1 MRKSFKK
8 GMAMLLAAAMVFST
22 PVALEKTTAK
32 AAADPTPVIGL
43 DFEDGVTEGTSY
55 TEGGFA
61 FDVTGGAKVVANPD
75 DAQDKVLALTPDSD
89 GSTTGTQYI
98 TTKADALK
106 NLDFSKG
113 FSISMALKPTKQ
125 KTDWN
130 YLFSAGSLDV
140 DGNKT
145 ERWLDGTIGFI
156 ARYAATYKANFPGD
170 GWVSGNPVGSNF
182 QYFTAGDGV
191 NKWTNLTYV
200 YGEDNVSVYVDG
212 LLTNQWK
219 SEAAIKTI
227 LGQLNAGKLSI
238 GGGID
243 PTLEHFTGYVDD
255 VNVYNSALNASQVY
269 KAATGQDAV
278 ADGLLG
284 DISAELDEEG
294 KKIDLKYNT
303 KMSIPADDLSISVNG
318 EVVATGSAVSAIP
331 VSGAGAYAYTPDK
344 DGEYKLAVSAKEQ
357 TLNGKLYL
365 AQEKTVSITVV
376 KEGDRFYVNDDTLF
390 TGFGVTKTTTDKV
403 FKVNWTP
410 AAGVTATATVKG
422 PDGKAVGNPLTAPGN
437 VTVSAAGEY
446 TVDIVAKKGN
456 SIKKDTAKFTYKAA
470 STPAPGKTDKF
481 SKITTKPLY
490 KYTFDDAKE
499 VTLSA
504 KAKVE
509 GGVLKLAPTA
519 GKHGEYYAKIDSMTA
534 DDFSKGI
541 TFIADVNVAAVGK
554 NSTGAYQDWTP
565 FVIFGDGTPAKKD
578 AAGATYR
585 WAITQG
591 FSSKAGTSKD
601 YHAAGYYGNEIK
613 APYTWDYFNTAANR
627 GKWYTIAVT
636 VKKNEMITYINGVQ
650 VQKGTAD
657 YSVILDGMKKSNNN
671 YLGASYWDADDDFA
685 GSMDDVAVYNT
696 ALSAADVKT
705 LNRSGT
711 GGTGTVTPPTGGTD
725 TAKVSKV
732 SITVPN
738 RKAGK
743 TVYMKKGDKVT
754 LKATVKGSGKYSKSV
769 TWKTS
774 KKSVATVSSKGKVT
788 AKKAGTAKITAT
800 SKTDKSKKATI
811 TIKVS
816 KKAVKNKTLKISP
829 TKKTLKKGKS
839 LTIKIKKITKKT
851 TDKITYKSS
860 KKSVATVD
868 AYGKVKAKKKGKAT
882 ITVKC
887 GKKSAKLKLT
897 VKK

>member
-22 PVALEKTTAK
+22 PVALDATTAK
-32 AAADPTPVIGL
+32 AAATPTVITESSTAEDVVAKGAFWSSFSNYYKASGN
-43 DFEDGVTEGTSY
+43 FEAVFEIDMTETGAGNWNTEALYLTSDADRGAAEGYKEYAGFRADDWDNLNNTDAGGKGTPENNTFTGWFAAEGRPEGTEAITSWD
-55 TEGGFA
+55 TWRTDLVEG
-61 FDVTGGAKVVANPD
+61 DYQVKVKRLGNVFTITR
-75 DAQDKVLALTPDSD
+75 LL
-89 GSTTGTQYI
+89 
-98 TTKADALK
+98 TTKAGKKYASVVERTEADA
-106 NLDFSKG
+106 
-113 FSISMALKPTKQ
+113 
-125 KTDWN
+125 
-130 YLFSAGSLDV
+130 
-140 DGNKT
+140 
-145 ERWLDGTIGFI
+145 
-156 ARYAATYKANFPGD
+156 
-170 GWVSGNPVGSNF
+170 
-182 QYFTAGDGV
+182 
-191 NKWTNLTYV
+191 
-200 YGEDNVSVYVDG
+200 
-212 LLTNQWK
+212 
-219 SEAAIKTI
+219 
-227 LGQLNAGKLSI
+227 
-238 GGGID
+238 
-243 PTLEHFTGYVDD
+243 
-255 VNVYNSALNASQVY
+255 
-269 KAATGQDAV
+269 GQDIRMVFV
-278 ADGLLG
+278 ADASAFTIKSYTYTPAKGIANGLLG
-284 DISAELDEEG
+284 DVAAELSEDG
-294 KKIDLKYNT
+294 KSINLKYNT
-303 KMSIPADDLSISVNG
+303 KMSIPTDDLSIKVNG
-318 EVVATGSAVSAIP
+318 KVVATGSAVSATP
-331 VSGAGAYAYTPDK
+331 VSGAVSGAATYVYTPEE
-344 DGEYKLAVSAKEQ
+344 DGKLDFVVSAGEQ
-357 TLNGKLYL
+357 NVGGEKYL
-365 AQEKTVSITVV
+365 AQDKTATITVL
-376 KEGDRFYVNDDTLF
+376 KDGDRFYVSDDTLF

-403 FKVNWTP
+403 FKVDWKA
-410 AAGVTATATVKG
+410 AAGATVSATVKG

-650 VQKGTAD
+650 VQKGKAD

-732 SITVPN
+732 SIKVPN

-743 TVYMKKGDKVT
+743 TVYMKKGDKVS
-754 LKATVKGSGKYSKSV
+754 LKATVTGSGKYSKSV

>member
-22 PVALEKTTAK
+22 PVALEKTAVK
-32 AAADPTPVIGL
+32 AAGTELPEAAYVY
-43 DFEDGVTEGTSY
+43 DFEGEQALQSKGTVTGAESAIALVKDAGTVEVIKDGDNNVLKVSDGGADCFGKNYAKLPAKLFNGVTADSGLTLSMKVKIAKDKNSEWSTIFSSTPKTYNEWNLFKINANLVTGVNAGDPQAWVDTANLGTGHHDAWHTVTVTISKEKVIVYLDGVEKASGVS
-55 TEGGFA
+55 
-61 FDVTGGAKVVANPD
+61 ANAACD
-75 DAQDKVLALTPDSD
+75 
-89 GSTTGTQYI
+89 
-98 TTKADALK
+98 
-106 NLDFSKG
+106 NF
-113 FSISMALKPTKQ
+113 
-125 KTDWN
+125 
-130 YLFSAGSLDV
+130 AGSLA
-140 DGNKT
+140 
-145 ERWLDGTIGFI
+145 TI
-156 ARYAATYKANFPGD
+156 ATNEFNVLGCGGFPGEGKTGD
-170 GWVSGNPVGSNF
+170 KDISDILYDDIQVFKTALDAAQVNKVVVGK
-182 QYFTAGDGV
+182 DGV
-191 NKWTNLTYV
+191 
-200 YGEDNVSVYVDG
+200 
-212 LLTNQWK
+212 
-219 SEAAIKTI
+219 A
-227 LGQLNAGKLSI
+227 NA
-238 GGGID
+238 
-243 PTLEHFTGYVDD
+243 
-255 VNVYNSALNASQVY
+255 
-269 KAATGQDAV
+269 
-278 ADGLLG
+278 LLG

-331 VSGAGAYAYTPDK
+331 VSGAGAYAYTLDK

-376 KEGDRFYVNDDTLF
+376 KDGDRFYVNDDTLF

-403 FKVNWTP
+403 FKVDWKA
-410 AAGVTATATVKG
+410 AAGATVSATVKG

-446 TVDIVAKKGN
+446 TVDIVAKKGS

-601 YHAAGYYGNEIK
+601 YHAAGYYGNEIS

>member
-22 PVALEKTTAK
+22 PGALEKTTAK
-32 AAADPTPVIGL
+32 AAAELTPVAEYDFASSEGITIDNKTAADKAFTIADGVL
-43 DFEDGVTEGTSY
+43 TMTDSGNSATIANPLKGKATTAAVIDFDFEIASDAVGPNIEFGTIVGFQTPNLALSPMPYFCYNGGEGGPGFVDLKGTSPKAGEKHHY
-55 TEGGFA
+55 TCVINNKGVEMYIDGMKTALNQTGVSDAA
-61 FDVTGGAKVVANPD
+61 F
-75 DAQDKVLALTPDSD
+75 TPDKY
-89 GSTTGTQYI
+89 G
-98 TTKADALK
+98 
-106 NLDFSKG
+106 
-113 FSISMALKPTKQ
+113 
-125 KTDWN
+125 
-130 YLFSAGSLDV
+130 
-140 DGNKT
+140 
-145 ERWLDGTIGFI
+145 
-156 ARYAATYKANFPGD
+156 AATLKGINESD
-170 GWVSGNPVGSNF
+170 EV
-182 QYFTAGDGV
+182 YFGKGAFWG
-191 NKWTNLTYV
+191 
-200 YGEDNVSVYVDG
+200 
-212 LLTNQWK
+212 
-219 SEAAIKTI
+219 AA
-227 LGQLNAGKLSI
+227 AGKL
-238 GGGID
+238 D
-243 PTLEHFTGYVDD
+243 
-255 VNVYNSALNASQVY
+255 NVKFYNADMDASQVY
-269 KAATGQDAV
+269 KLVTGKDAV
-278 ADGLLG
+278 VDGLLG
-284 DISAELDEEG
+284 DVAAELSKDG
-294 KKIDLKYNT
+294 KSINLKYNT

-318 EVVATGSAVSAIP
+318 KVVATGSAVSASP
-331 VSGAGAYAYTPDK
+331 VSGAATYVYTPEE

-357 TLNGKLYL
+357 TLDGKLYL

-376 KEGDRFYVNDDTLF
+376 KDGNRFYVKDDTLF
-390 TGFGVTKTTTDKV
+390 TGFGVAKTTTDKV

-422 PDGKAVGNPLTAPGN
+422 PDGKTVGNPLTAPGN

-446 TVDIVAKKGN
+446 TVDIVAKKGS

-470 STPAPGKTDKF
+470 ATPAPGKTDKF

>member
-43 DFEDGVTEGTSY
+43 DFEDGVAEGTSY

-61 FDVTGGAKVVANPD
+61 FDVAGGAKVVANPD
-75 DAQDKVLALTPDSD
+75 DAQDKVMALTPDSD
-89 GSTTGTQYI
+89 GTTTGTQYI

-106 NLDFSKG
+106 DLDFSKG

-140 DGNKT
+140 GGN

-156 ARYAATYKANFPGD
+156 ARYAAAYKANFPGD
-170 GWVSGNPVGSNF
+170 GWVSGNPVNSNF

-243 PTLEHFTGYVDD
+243 PKLEHFTGYVDD

-294 KKIDLKYNT
+294 KKINLKYNT

-318 EVVATGSAVSAIP
+318 KVVATGSAVSASP
-331 VSGAGAYAYTPDK
+331 VSGAATYVYTPEE
-344 DGEYKLAVSAKEQ
+344 DGEYKFVVAAKEQ
-357 TLNGKLYL
+357 AVNGNVYL
-365 AQEKTVSITVV
+365 EQT
-376 KEGDRFYVNDDTLF
+376 
-390 TGFGVTKTTTDKV
+390 
-403 FKVNWTP
+403 
-410 AAGVTATATVKG
+410 VTATAKVKKEGGKFVYDADLFEGFQAEEGGEGLNITWKALNGATVAVKVTG
-422 PDGKAVGNPLTAPGN
+422 GGKTINLTAPRTVKFSELTAGTKYTVTLTATKAGYATKTASKDYTYSTKFEAYTVGTTDKKTAFWKAFSKPYQINDGKTRVVELEVHGGTNLYNNFVLAFADQENFDEATRGTAYREYAAIRTDKWGWGGGDNKSLCGKDIQYVSHSLVSGGKTMKMGDTGFDAAFIAIMDSANATVEVARSGKMLEITMKIVSTKNAKNIITSVTKLELGSKDGKDNGTGKVYMRITPDMSYFTVKN
-437 VTVSAAGEY
+437 VTE
-446 TVDIVAKKGN
+446 K
-456 SIKKDTAKFTYKAA
+456 
-470 STPAPGKTDKF
+470 
-481 SKITTKPLY
+481 
-490 KYTFDDAKE
+490 
-499 VTLSA
+499 
-504 KAKVE
+504 
-509 GGVLKLAPTA
+509 TA
-519 GKHGEYYAKIDSMTA
+519 GKID
-534 DDFSKGI
+534 
-541 TFIADVNVAAVGK
+541 
-554 NSTGAYQDWTP
+554 
-565 FVIFGDGTPAKKD
+565 
-578 AAGATYR
+578 
-585 WAITQG
+585 
-591 FSSKAGTSKD
+591 
-601 YHAAGYYGNEIK
+601 
-613 APYTWDYFNTAANR
+613 
-627 GKWYTIAVT
+627 
-636 VKKNEMITYINGVQ
+636 
-650 VQKGTAD
+650 
-657 YSVILDGMKKSNNN
+657 
-671 YLGASYWDADDDFA
+671 
-685 GSMDDVAVYNT
+685 
-696 ALSAADVKT
+696 
-705 LNRSGT
+705 
-711 GGTGTVTPPTGGTD
+711 PPVD
-725 TAKVSKV
+725 PNPPVVSAKVSKV